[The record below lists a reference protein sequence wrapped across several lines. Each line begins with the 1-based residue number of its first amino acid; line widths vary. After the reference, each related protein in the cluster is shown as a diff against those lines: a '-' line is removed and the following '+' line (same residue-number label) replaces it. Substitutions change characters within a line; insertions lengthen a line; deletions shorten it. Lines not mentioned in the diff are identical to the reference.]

1 MSGNRPSSRS
11 RILAA
16 AAALARDAGPGR
28 LSLDAVAA
36 RAGVSKGGLL
46 YHFPSKAA
54 LMAGLVEDYIAE
66 FEAKLDSAI
75 TEGDTE
81 EALMKAYIALSLK
94 SLDEKQPPASWIF
107 SAMAEDPD
115 FLKPVN
121 EFRRKLLQ
129 RLLSGSADRTKA
141 LMAYLAIEGMHSLK
155 LFGSD
160 QLSGEDRDMIE
171 DHLLSQLNEQ
181 PTSSR
186 Q

>member
-54 LMAGLVEDYIAE
+54 LMTGLVEDYIAE
-66 FEAKLDSAI
+66 FEAKLDAAVKRDDS
-75 TEGDTE
+75 G
-81 EALMKAYIALSLK
+81 EALMKAYVALSLK

-115 FLKPVN
+115 FLQPVN
-121 EFRRKLLQ
+121 DFRRKLLQ
-129 RLLSGSADRTKA
+129 RLLAGSADRTKA
-141 LMAYLAIEGMHSLK
+141 LIAYLAIEGLHSLK

-160 QLSGEDRDMIE
+160 QLSGDDRNAIDAY
-171 DHLLSQLNEQ
+171 LLSQSTETPAALRE
-181 PTSSR
+181 
-186 Q
+186 

>member
-66 FEAKLDSAI
+66 FEAKLDAAA
-75 TEGDTE
+75 TEDDTG

-121 EFRRKLLQ
+121 EFRRKLLN
-129 RLLSGSADRTKA
+129 RLLSGSADRTKTI
-141 LMAYLAIEGMHSLK
+141 MAYLAIEGLHSLK

-160 QLSGEDRDMIE
+160 LLSGEDRDAI
-171 DHLLSQLNEQ
+171 DAHLLSRTRAR
-181 PTSSR
+181 PASSR
-186 Q
+186 E